1 MHQTRTLNATT
12 SLEVYIH
19 NSQGGNPPNPAMKID
34 ENFYLHSVD
43 VLDERITEGTWML
56 HSQLSC
62 HIHIVQ
68 SRNLPPLAIRQHKPL
83 ITIVIFLLIPPCL
96 TIRLKKKQE

>member
-43 VLDERITEGTWML
+43 VLDERITEGTRML
-56 HSQLSC
+56 
-62 HIHIVQ
+62 
-68 SRNLPPLAIRQHKPL
+68 
-83 ITIVIFLLIPPCL
+83 
-96 TIRLKKKQE
+96 

>member
-1 MHQTRTLNATT
+1 MNEQMNKATKTPQPKAQHQKMCSVTIWDWPMHQTRTLNATT

-43 VLDERITEGTWML
+43 VLDERITEGTRML
-56 HSQLSC
+56 
-62 HIHIVQ
+62 
-68 SRNLPPLAIRQHKPL
+68 
-83 ITIVIFLLIPPCL
+83 
-96 TIRLKKKQE
+96 